1 MLKQSVIDVLNQQL
15 NFELHSSNIYLQM
28 SNWCRTQG
36 LLGAAAFFKT
46 HAEEEYDHF
55 QRIWKHLEDNDV
67 RPRVGVVPEV
77 KLESLGLKAILEQ
90 AYEHEKFVTQSIH
103 NCVKVAQEA
112 QDYKTFNFLQ
122 WFVDEQ
128 VEEESLFS
136 DILGKFE
143 IAGDDGIAVFYV
155 DRDIESIH

>member
-15 NFELHSSNIYLQM
+15 NYELHSSNIYLQM

-36 LLGAAAFFKT
+36 LLGAASFFKS
-46 HAEEEYDHF
+46 HAEEEYQHF
-55 QRIWKHLEDNDV
+55 KRIWKHLEDNNV
-67 RPRVGVVPEV
+67 RPHVGVVPAVNIETKDLRSV
-77 KLESLGLKAILEQ
+77 LEQ
-90 AYEHEKFVTQSIH
+90 AYQHEQFVSSAIN

-136 DILGKFE
+136 DILGKFD
-143 IAGDDGIAVFYV
+143 IAGNDGIAVYYV